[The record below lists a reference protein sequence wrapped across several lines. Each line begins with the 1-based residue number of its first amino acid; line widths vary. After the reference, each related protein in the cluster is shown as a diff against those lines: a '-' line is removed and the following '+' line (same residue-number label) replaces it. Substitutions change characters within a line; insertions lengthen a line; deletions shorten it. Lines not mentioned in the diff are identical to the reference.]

1 MKPKVKVFLTLVTTL
16 AAVLAVVAISQAK
29 SLSPEH
35 ALLWVIL
42 CVVSEHFWVK
52 TPSGDSV
59 QSLAATAK
67 LATILILDPWTAV
80 LVVFT
85 STVIGNFLFR
95 RSMWYRAL
103 YNGSQLMLAAGVA
116 ALVYK
121 LLGGRPLL
129 DAFVLSRD
137 PRISGVLE
145 ALSSR
150 TFLTAFFAAGA
161 IYILVNNTLMAWL
174 MSAMTGRRVWRLW
187 RENCLYPE
195 EVQSSI
201 TLVLLTPL
209 LVLLYGILG
218 LLGLI
223 LLFAC
228 LALVHQANLRY
239 LAVLKTQDDLIRSER
254 MTAMGEMAE
263 EIGQNL
269 GKALEDL
276 KLAAS
281 RLYSLARR
289 SDGEYVLR
297 SAQVIDINVGNM
309 TALVDGLAAFSH
321 QETHPVPTDLNELL
335 RRTLEFV
342 KPQNRFENIH
352 FKFTPDPI
360 LPLVSVDPA
369 QMQQVFINIFA
380 NAADALVEVDRPVK
394 KVFVETQF
402 DPNAQRI
409 RISISDNGPGI
420 PEAHLNRIFEPH
432 FTTKATGHGI
442 GLATVFRI
450 AANHRGTIRAQNAA
464 GAGAQFLL
472 DLPNA

>member
-1 MKPKVKVFLTLVTTL
+1 MKPKVKIFLTLVTTL
-16 AAVLAVVAISQAK
+16 AAVLAVVAISQVK
-29 SLSPEH
+29 GLSPEH
-35 ALLWVIL
+35 TLLWVVL

-80 LVVFT
+80 LVVFV
-85 STVIGNFLFR
+85 STVVGNFLFR

-103 YNGSQLMLAAGVA
+103 YNGSQLMLAAGIA
-116 ALVYK
+116 ALIYHS
-121 LLGGRPLL
+121 LGGRSLL
-129 DAFVLSRD
+129 EAFVQSRG
-137 PRISGVLE
+137 PRTELVLA
-145 ALSSR
+145 ALSDR
-150 TFLTAFFAAGA
+150 MFLTQFFAAGVV
-161 IYILVNNTLMAWL
+161 YILVNNTLMAWL

-218 LLGLI
+218 ILGLV
-223 LLFAC
+223 LLIAC
-228 LALVHQANLRY
+228 LALVHQANHRY

-263 EIGQNL
+263 EIGENL
-269 GKALEDL
+269 GKSLEDL
-276 KLAAS
+276 KVAAS
-281 RLYSLARR
+281 RLYALARR
-289 SDGEYVLR
+289 SDGEYILR
-297 SAQVIDINVGNM
+297 NAQVIDVNVGNM

-321 QETHPVPTDLNELL
+321 QESHPVPTDLNELL

-380 NAADALVEVDRPVK
+380 NAADALSEVDRPVK

-432 FTTKATGHGI
+432 FTTKASGHGF

-450 AANHRGTIRAQNAA
+450 AANHRGSIRAHNAP